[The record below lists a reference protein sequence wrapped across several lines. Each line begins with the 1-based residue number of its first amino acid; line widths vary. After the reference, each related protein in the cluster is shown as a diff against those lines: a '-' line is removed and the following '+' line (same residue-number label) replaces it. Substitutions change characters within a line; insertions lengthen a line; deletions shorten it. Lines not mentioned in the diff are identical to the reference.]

1 MQITDMRDKSSLKIE
16 QAKIELIKQ
25 QMDSKLMTLEA
36 IEAAKDCYKRR
47 YISEM
52 RMTSHSKN
60 NQGGDVLQ
68 QIVGN
73 FYDAKKATGN

>member
-1 MQITDMRDKSSLKIE
+1 MKDKSKLKIE

-36 IEAAKDCYKRR
+36 IEACKDCYKRR
-47 YISEM
+47 YINEM
-52 RMTSHSKN
+52 RMTSHGKG

-68 QIVGN
+68 QIVSS
-73 FYDAKKATGN
+73 FYDAKKSTGN